1 MGNVVSY
8 IRERA
13 RSKGVLNV
21 LSAVSRT
28 YLGGAG
34 AGALSDLAWLSR
46 RAAGDRAPRFR
57 LVAIET
63 MSGCNYRCSFCPI
76 GQIKLPSG
84 RMSMELY
91 LRILDQ
97 LGDFDGEIHPFLMNE
112 PVLDRRIVEMCR
124 LAKERTRARVVLQT
138 NGSRLTEEV
147 CDELTRHATVI
158 VNDYTADNSVIARL
172 KTYRSARALILV
184 DRRPDAVLS
193 NRAGNVPDRPVVKLD
208 SFCVRPFE
216 QLYIAHD
223 GRVVL
228 CCQDWSFEEV
238 MGDATQSTLD
248 EIWNGER
255 YRQVRASLLRKERAG
270 LCAKCDFPGI

>member
-1 MGNVVSY
+1 MSNVISY
-8 IRERA
+8 IRERR
-13 RSKGVLNV
+13 RSKGALNV
-21 LSAVSRT
+21 LSALSRT
-28 YLGGAG
+28 YVAGAG
-34 AGALSDLAWLSR
+34 AGLLSNLAWLSR
-46 RAAGDRAPRFR
+46 RVSVRRAEFR

-97 LGDFDGEIHPFLMNE
+97 LRDFDGEIHPFLMNE
-112 PVLDRRIVEMCR
+112 PVLDKRIVEMCK
-124 LAKERTRARVVLQT
+124 LAKERTKARVVIQT

-147 CDELTRHATVI
+147 CDDLTRYATVI
-158 VNDYTADNSVIARL
+158 VNDYTSDNSVIARL
-172 KTYRSARALILV
+172 KMFRSADKLILV
-184 DRRPDAVLS
+184 DRSPDAVLS
-193 NRAGNVPDRPVVKLD
+193 NRAGNVPERPVVKLD
-208 SFCVRPFE
+208 NFCVRPFE

-228 CCQDWSFEEV
+228 CCQDWSFEEI

-255 YRQVRASLLRKERAG
+255 YRQVRASLLRKDRVG